1 MRRKEEKVIKMKRKY
16 SYTLGFFLFAFAIY
30 ILALFFQSFHKEH
43 VSVYEVNQ
51 KQIAENENLR
61 GIILRKES
69 LINAED
75 SGYINYYV
83 GEGAKL
89 AKTSTVYSISKNES
103 LTETVSSVD
112 TENITLSEDDS
123 RNIRSNLS
131 TFRDDF
137 RLSDYQAISN
147 LKYNIEN
154 ALLELSDVDL
164 SQNLKQVKKISGED
178 KEFQLVKAQK
188 TGIISFSSDGLE
200 DLSIDVLD
208 QSYFKE
214 MKDNF
219 KKLRSNKMINKG
231 SSVYRVVTDENWS
244 IVVALNQVQ
253 YKKLVKMDTV
263 NIKIK
268 KDGLETTPS
277 VQTFTTKGRYYARL
291 VFNKYMV
298 RYLNDRY
305 LDIEIQF
312 TNADGLKIPKSSI
325 VKKQFYPIPKGFI
338 VTGGNSKSKENGI
351 AVIEYEE
358 DGSPV
363 VTFIPVDIYYVDE
376 DENSYIDGNLI
387 EPGKVL
393 MDRTDINGKQ
403 IQVPKK
409 TELNG
414 VYNCNQGYCKFQ
426 YINILYD
433 NLEYAIVES
442 GNIYSLSNY
451 DHIVL
456 NPEIIKENDI
466 IY

>member
-16 SYTLGFFLFAFAIY
+16 SYTLGLFLFLFAIY

-69 LINAED
+69 LIKAQD
-75 SGYINYYV
+75 SGYINYYI

-103 LTETVSSVD
+103 LTETVASVD
-112 TENITLSEDDS
+112 MEHITLSEEDT

-131 TFRDDF
+131 SFRDEF
-137 RLSDYQAISN
+137 QLSDYRAISN

-154 ALLELSDVDL
+154 SILELSDVDL
-164 SQNLKQVKKISGED
+164 SQNLKQVKKISGEED
-178 KEFQLVKAQK
+178 DFQLVRAQK

-200 DLSIDVLD
+200 ELSIDVLD
-208 QSYFKE
+208 QNDFKE

-376 DENSYIDGNLI
+376 DENSYIDGDLI
-387 EPGKVL
+387 EPGTVL

>member
-61 GIILRKES
+61 GIILRKET
-69 LINAED
+69 LIKAED
-75 SGYINYYV
+75 SGYINYYI

-103 LTETVSSVD
+103 LTETVASVD
-112 TENITLSEDDS
+112 MEHITLSEEDT
-123 RNIRSNLS
+123 RNIRSNIS
-131 TFRDDF
+131 SFRDEF
-137 RLSDYQAISN
+137 QLSDYRAISN

-154 ALLELSDVDL
+154 SILELSDVDL
-164 SQNLKQVKKISGED
+164 SQNLKQVKKISGEED
-178 KEFQLVKAQK
+178 DFLLVRAQK

-200 DLSIDVLD
+200 ELSIDVLD
-208 QSYFKE
+208 QNNFKE

-219 KKLRSNKMINKG
+219 KKLRSNKKINKG
-231 SSVYRVVTDENWS
+231 SAVYRVVTDENWS
-244 IVVALNQVQ
+244 IVVSLNQTQ

-268 KDGLETTPS
+268 KDGLVTTPR
-277 VQTFTTKGRYYARL
+277 VQTFTTKGQYYARL

-312 TNADGLKIPKSSI
+312 TNADGLKIPKSCI
-325 VKKQFYPIPKGFI
+325 IKKQCYPIPKGYI
-338 VTGGNSKSKENGI
+338 VTGSGKTKQTGI
-351 AVIEYEE
+351 AIVEYSE
-358 DGSPV
+358 DGTPEA
-363 VTFIPVDIYYVDE
+363 TFIPADIYYVDE
-376 DENSYIDGNLI
+376 KDNSYIDGELI
-387 EPGKVL
+387 KPGTML
-393 MDRTDINGKQ
+393 IDRTDISGRQ
-403 IQVPKK
+403 MQVPKK
-409 TELNG
+409 VEING
-414 VYNCNQGYCKFQ
+414 VYNCNQGYCQFR
-426 YINILYD
+426 YVNILYE

-442 GNIYSLSNY
+442 NNSYSLSNY